1 MTSGT
6 HLGSMSMGADDGLL
20 SGAEWGVFLPSSSS
34 NLTHLGKR
42 FYPSTTST
50 FIVPLTS

>member
-1 MTSGT
+1 MFIDKVRISVKA
-6 HLGSMSMGADDGLL
+6 GAGGKLF
-20 SGAEWGVFLPSSSS
+20 G
-34 NLTHLGKR
+34 THLGKR